1 MSELARYLDE
11 ARRIIAAAA
20 PPDCS
25 LQAHLTE
32 DFDALRWFE
41 LPEGSLTS

>member
-1 MSELARYLDE
+1 VSELARYLTE
-11 ARRIIAAAA
+11 ARRILDAAE

-25 LQAHLTE
+25 HQDHLTE

-41 LPEGSLTS
+41 LPEGSVSP

>member
-1 MSELARYLDE
+1 MD
-11 ARRIIAAAA
+11 AAE

-25 LQAHLTE
+25 HQEHLTE

-41 LPEGSLTS
+41 LPEGSLNA